1 MDKRKGII
9 LAVVIFLLI
18 GLGTFVFANPS
29 NESLNGNDNN
39 SNNNDNTQNDNLD
52 NEDTNDGSGEEGGE
66 ENTPNTDNN
75 GGNSNN
81 GSGSNSG
88 LAQGDDEEDS
98 TDVIIGDDSENQGGN
113 ADEETPGDDDDQN
126 GEEPSEPIDTS
137 APIVTILDKTYQGLG
152 NAIGYVNTDVVLSLT
167 EENLTVTIEKDGE
180 TLTFENGMTLS
191 SDGAYKLTVS
201 DSNSNVTVVEFS
213 IDMSAPVISGIKDG
227 DITNTIGDIAVEDAN
242 EVIILLN
249 EKEVSISDIANKVL
263 EGVNTLT
270 VKDSLDNEVSISFTY
285 DTTPIVKEWLYALN
299 QTYHNTNL
307 EDKYYQVIG
316 DNQKLYV
323 ELTFIEEFTSVPEI
337 TVGATTSEMVCGWTN
352 WETER
357 QYYKCDATIT
367 IDGTSQELINDE
379 ELPISITNIVDA
391 AGNETTLDN
400 DDITDNGTYGRVIY
414 DSEAPVYASLG
425 ILNLTHLRENNNGA
439 SEELTVVNVDDEI
452 RVLLRFN
459 EILAVNPIIII
470 GGFDYEL
477 TLRTNYD
484 NFAEYTYT
492 ADIKITEDMKLDNG
506 NVDFEISGY
515 ADAAGNVGDVLT
527 SSNINNNEYTG
538 VELDTTAPVN
548 TEIIF
553 KNIDGNE
560 QYAKVGDRVW
570 LYLTFDERL
579 AQDPTVTING
589 ETAKRVQYKNG
600 DNQDQDWE
608 QYVFEYVVPEDVTEG
623 KITFEVTNVIDKA
636 GNPLKDT
643 ITNANTEDMVNADV
657 TLPERGYSTIGFEYT
672 ESNDKSYEEIDGK
685 KIYYVKEGDSF
696 QYKIAFT
703 EELQDGLIA
712 TIAGTPVEL
721 EFLTYNDAN
730 GYVYGGEYLVPA
742 GLTEGEEL
750 EIIVSNIKDLAGNEY
765 ADKTITDVPTSNG
778 RVAVYDNTNPIVK
791 IYKNSIVDDNYDVTS
806 SDKYNFYVGIF
817 AEDKNIDKVLVND
830 EEYDYI
836 NMPAI
841 GVNNDIQE
849 YTVTAYDKAGNTAT
863 KVFTIN
869 TKKPIISINDNE
881 YVGEEPGN
889 NFIDAGRFDS
899 AEVEIIGNN
908 ISSVKVW
915 YNEEL
920 QDDYNT
926 VDYTKE
932 GLYQIEVRDEFL
944 NKTKIEFYVGKYQAT
959 IELIA
964 PDSLI
969 YDGTSKEYTVNV
981 YDVDGNIIED
991 PNMEIVYMK
1000 DNEII
1005 YDTRTE
1011 DLRTL
1016 PIDAGTYRIGVHVR
1030 GNDDYV
1036 VANKWIAFE
1045 IEKAEYSIEIETP
1058 ESLIYDTT
1066 AKEYEITIIGADGKI
1081 IENPSLEIIYQKD
1094 GEIIYD
1100 TRTED
1105 LRTLPTNVGTYRLGI
1120 YVRED
1125 NNHVVA
1131 SEWITFEIE
1140 KATPTIQLSEPT
1152 LIAGKF
1158 EGYQVTVIGADG
1170 KEIIDPYMNIVYQK
1184 DGQTIYE
1191 SKNPSAGS
1199 LPNEEGTYR
1208 LGIYVGP
1215 TENYTRAD
1223 LWMNFEIL
1231 PEDTITIVDGVAYNN
1246 LQDAINNANGETIK
1260 LLDDVNTNSL
1270 VKLTSN
1276 NNANVTIDL
1285 NGKSINLNTNSY
1297 FLVSNGTL
1305 NLIGEGTIKETKPYY
1320 APIMVSRSA
1329 SDTGT
1334 TPIIVNVGE
1343 DVTLEGWAGIFI
1355 DKNSSKR
1362 VANTTVNF
1370 SGTINSVRDT
1380 TNAAGHGIYING
1392 EVKDTTS
1399 YPVINIEN
1407 TAKITSEGVG
1417 IYAAG
1422 YATWNIKG
1430 GYIEAPE
1437 TVIGIKSGNLNI
1449 TGGTLV
1455 ATGEKDIPTASNNNG
1470 INGSGVPI
1478 QIESNVN
1485 YAGKININITGG
1497 TFESKNTTTV
1507 YEYTDGKVTDTN
1519 VESVVISGGTFISN
1533 GGDNNIIGSEYF
1545 NQKLSRFITGG
1556 TFNSNISQYVADGYE
1571 VIQNGT
1577 NYEVVKA

>member
-18 GLGTFVFANPS
+18 GLGTFVFAN
-29 NESLNGNDNN
+29 ESLNGGDETTESPNGA
-39 SNNNDNTQNDNLD
+39 
-52 NEDTNDGSGEEGGE
+52 NDGSLDTDGSGDGGE
-66 ENTPNTDNN
+66 EEDTPNEDDSDESTPITIGGNNDSGNNNSSSNDNDSNSSTGNGNENN
-75 GGNSNN
+75 GDSDSSDPNEGT
-81 GSGSNSG
+81 
-88 LAQGDDEEDS
+88 DD
-98 TDVIIGDDSENQGGN
+98 T
-113 ADEETPGDDDDQN
+113 
-126 GEEPSEPIDTS
+126 DTS
-137 APIVTILDKTYQGLG
+137 APIITILDKSYQGLG
-152 NAIGYVNTDVVLSLT
+152 NSIGYLATNVELVLA
-167 EENLTVTIEKDGE
+167 EENLEVTITQDGNPIN
-180 TLTFENGMTLS
+180 FANGMTLS
-191 SDGAYKLTVS
+191 SDGVYKLTVTDAS
-201 DSNSNVTVVEFS
+201 GNTTEVEFS
-213 IDMSAPVISGIKDG
+213 IDKSAPVVSGIKDG
-227 DITNTIGDIAVEDAN
+227 DITNTIGDITVEDAN
-242 EVIILLN
+242 EVTILLN
-249 EKEVSISDIANKVL
+249 GEEVSISDIASKVV
-263 EGVNTLT
+263 EGQNTL
-270 VKDSLDNEVSISFTY
+270 VVRDSLDNEESITFTY
-285 DTTPIVKEWLYALN
+285 DTKPIAKEWLYTLN
-299 QTYHNTNL
+299 QTYHNTDL
-307 EDKYYQVIG
+307 EDKHYQVIG

-323 ELTFIEEFTSVPEI
+323 ELTFTEEFETTPII
-337 TVGATTSEMVCGWTN
+337 TVGTSEDINMSCSWTN

-367 IDGTSQELINDE
+367 IDGTSQELTNAL

-400 DDITDNGTYGRVIY
+400 DDITDNGTYGEIVY
-414 DSEAPVYASLG
+414 DNEAPVAQEIG
-425 ILNLTHLRENNNGA
+425 ITNITHYIENDDNDA
-439 SEELTVVNVDDEI
+439 EEELGVANIGDTLRVMVRFDEELFTAPTVT
-452 RVLLRFN
+452 
-459 EILAVNPIIII
+459 I
-470 GGFDYEL
+470 GGVSKKMHLDTAWEDY
-477 TLRTNYD
+477 Y
-484 NFAEYTYT
+484 YW
-492 ADIKITEDMKLDNG
+492 ADVTITKDMDLSDG
-506 NVDFEISGY
+506 EIPFTISGY
-515 ADAAGNVGDVLT
+515 ADAAGNEG
-527 SSNINNNEYTG
+527 TG
-538 VELDTTAPVN
+538 VSQSEINHSLYDGVVLDTIAPVN
-548 TEIIF
+548 TAIVF
-553 KNIDGNE
+553 KNIDGNAE
-560 QYAKVGDRVW
+560 YAKVGNRVW

-643 ITNANTEDMVNADV
+643 ITNTNTEDTVNADV
-657 TLPERGYSTIGFEYT
+657 TLPERGYSTLGFEYT
-672 ESNDKSYEEIDGK
+672 DSNDKDYEEIDGK

-765 ADKTITDVPTSNG
+765 ADKTITDVPTSNV
-778 RVAVYDNTNPIVK
+778 RVAVYDNTNPTVK

-849 YTVTAYDKAGNTAT
+849 YTVTAYDKAGNTTT

-1016 PIDAGTYRIGVHVR
+1016 PIDAGTYR
-1030 GNDDYV
+1030 
-1036 VANKWIAFE
+1036 
-1045 IEKAEYSIEIETP
+1045 
-1058 ESLIYDTT
+1058 
-1066 AKEYEITIIGADGKI
+1066 
-1081 IENPSLEIIYQKD
+1081 
-1094 GEIIYD
+1094 
-1100 TRTED
+1100 
-1105 LRTLPTNVGTYRLGI
+1105 LGI

-1131 SEWITFEIE
+1131 SKWITFEIE
-1140 KATPTIQLSEPT
+1140 EATPTIQLSEPT

-1231 PEDTITIVDGVAYNN
+1231 PEDTITVVDGVAYNN

-1270 VKLTSN
+1270 VKLTIN

-1334 TPIIVNVGE
+1334 TPIVVNVGE
-1343 DVTLEGWAGIFI
+1343 GVTLEGWAGIFI
-1355 DKNSSKR
+1355 DKNSSNR

-1478 QIESNVN
+1478 QIESNVK

-1519 VESVVISGGTFISN
+1519 VESIAISGGTFISN

-1545 NQKLSRFITGG
+1545 NQKHSRFITGG

>member
-18 GLGTFVFANPS
+18 GLGTFVFAN
-29 NESLNGNDNN
+29 ESLNGGDETTESPNGA
-39 SNNNDNTQNDNLD
+39 
-52 NEDTNDGSGEEGGE
+52 NDGSLDTDGSGDGGE
-66 ENTPNTDNN
+66 EEDTPNEDDSDESTPITIGGNNDSGNNNSSSNDNDSNSSTGNGNENN
-75 GGNSNN
+75 GDSDSNDPN
-81 GSGSNSG
+81 EGTN
-88 LAQGDDEEDS
+88 D
-98 TDVIIGDDSENQGGN
+98 T
-113 ADEETPGDDDDQN
+113 
-126 GEEPSEPIDTS
+126 DTS
-137 APIVTILDKTYQGLG
+137 APIITILDKSYQGLG
-152 NAIGYVNTDVVLSLT
+152 NSIGYLATTVELVLA
-167 EENLTVTIEKDGE
+167 EENLEVTITQDGNPIN
-180 TLTFENGMTLS
+180 FANGMTLS
-191 SDGAYKLTVS
+191 SDGVYKLTVTDAS
-201 DSNSNVTVVEFS
+201 GNTTEVEFS
-213 IDMSAPVISGIKDG
+213 IDKSAPVVSGIKDG
-227 DITNTIGDIAVEDAN
+227 DITNTIGDITVEDAN
-242 EVIILLN
+242 EVTILLN
-249 EKEVSISDIANKVL
+249 GEKVSISDIASKVV
-263 EGVNTLT
+263 EGQNTL
-270 VKDSLDNEVSISFTY
+270 VVRDSLDNEESITFTY
-285 DTTPIVKEWLYALN
+285 DTTPIAKEWLYTLN
-299 QTYHNTNL
+299 ATYHGTDL
-307 EDKYYQVIG
+307 ADKHYKVIG
-316 DNQKLYV
+316 DGQDLYI
-323 ELTFIEEFTSVPEI
+323 ELVFTEEFDSTPAI
-337 TVGATTSEMVCGWTN
+337 TVGEAEAVNMSCKRTE
-352 WETER
+352 WETES
-357 QYYKCDATIT
+357 QYYKCDARIT
-367 IDGTSQELINDE
+367 IDGEAFGLTNGSAI
-379 ELPISITNIVDA
+379 PISITNIVDEA
-391 AGNETTLDN
+391 KNETKVTN
-400 DDITDNGTYGRVIY
+400 EDITDNGTYGEIVY
-414 DSEAPVYASLG
+414 DNEAPVAQEIG
-425 ILNLTHLRENNNGA
+425 ITNITHYIENDDNDA
-439 SEELTVVNVDDEI
+439 EEELGVANIGDTLRVMVRFDEELFTAPTVT
-452 RVLLRFN
+452 
-459 EILAVNPIIII
+459 I
-470 GGFDYEL
+470 GGVSKKMHLDTAWEDY
-477 TLRTNYD
+477 Y
-484 NFAEYTYT
+484 YW
-492 ADIKITEDMKLDNG
+492 ADVTITKDMDLSDG
-506 NVDFEISGY
+506 EIPFTISGY
-515 ADAAGNVGDVLT
+515 ADAAGNEG
-527 SSNINNNEYTG
+527 TG
-538 VELDTTAPVN
+538 VSQSEINHSLYDGVVLDTIAPVN
-548 TEIIF
+548 TAIVF
-553 KNIDGNE
+553 KNIDGNAE
-560 QYAKVGDRVW
+560 YAKVGNRVW

-589 ETAKRVQYKNG
+589 ETAKRVQYNNG
-600 DNQDQDWE
+600 DNWDQDWE
-608 QYVFEYVVPEDVTEG
+608 EYVFEYVVPEDVTEG

-636 GNPLKDT
+636 GNQLEDT
-643 ITNANTEDMVNADV
+643 ITNANTKDTVNADV
-657 TLPERGYSTIGFEYT
+657 TLPERGYSTLGFEYT
-672 ESNDKSYEEIDGK
+672 ASNDKDYEEIDGK

-703 EELQDGLIA
+703 EELQNGLIA

-721 EFLTYNDAN
+721 EFLTYTDAK

-778 RVAVYDNTNPIVK
+778 RVAVYDNTNPTVK
-791 IYKNSIVDDNYDVTS
+791 IYRNSIVDDNYDVTS

-849 YTVTAYDKAGNTAT
+849 YTVTAYDKAGNTTT

-932 GLYQIEVRDEFL
+932 GLYQIEVKDEFL

-1016 PIDAGTYRIGVHVR
+1016 PIDAGTYR
-1030 GNDDYV
+1030 
-1036 VANKWIAFE
+1036 
-1045 IEKAEYSIEIETP
+1045 
-1058 ESLIYDTT
+1058 
-1066 AKEYEITIIGADGKI
+1066 
-1081 IENPSLEIIYQKD
+1081 
-1094 GEIIYD
+1094 
-1100 TRTED
+1100 
-1105 LRTLPTNVGTYRLGI
+1105 LGI

-1131 SEWITFEIE
+1131 SKWITFEIE
-1140 KATPTIQLSEPT
+1140 EATPTIQLSEPT

-1170 KEIIDPYMNIVYQK
+1170 KEIIDPYMNIIYQK

-1208 LGIYVGP
+1208 LGIYVGS

-1270 VKLTSN
+1270 VKLTIN

-1334 TPIIVNVGE
+1334 TPIVVNVGE
-1343 DVTLEGWAGIFI
+1343 GVTLEGWAGIFI
-1355 DKNSSKR
+1355 DKNSSNR

-1392 EVKDTTS
+1392 EVKDATS

-1519 VESVVISGGTFISN
+1519 VESIAISGGTFISN

-1545 NQKLSRFITGG
+1545 NQKHSRFITGG

>member
-18 GLGTFVFANPS
+18 GLGTFVFAN
-29 NESLNGNDNN
+29 ESLNGGDETTESPNGA
-39 SNNNDNTQNDNLD
+39 
-52 NEDTNDGSGEEGGE
+52 NDGSLDTDGSGDGGE
-66 ENTPNTDNN
+66 EEDTPNEDDSDESTPITIGGNNDSGNNNSSSNDNDSNSSTGNGNENN
-75 GGNSNN
+75 GDSDSSDPNEGT
-81 GSGSNSG
+81 
-88 LAQGDDEEDS
+88 DD
-98 TDVIIGDDSENQGGN
+98 T
-113 ADEETPGDDDDQN
+113 
-126 GEEPSEPIDTS
+126 DTS
-137 APIVTILDKTYQGLG
+137 APIITILDKSYQGLG
-152 NAIGYVNTDVVLSLT
+152 NSIGYLATNVKLVLA
-167 EENLTVTIEKDGE
+167 EENLEVTITQDGNPIN
-180 TLTFENGMTLS
+180 FANGMTLS
-191 SDGAYKLTVS
+191 SDGVYKLTVTDAS
-201 DSNSNVTVVEFS
+201 GNTTEVEFS
-213 IDMSAPVISGIKDG
+213 IDKSAPVVSGIKDG
-227 DITNTIGDIAVEDAN
+227 DITNTIGDITVEDAN
-242 EVIILLN
+242 EVTILLN
-249 EKEVSISDIANKVL
+249 GEEVSISDIASKVV
-263 EGVNTLT
+263 EGQNTL
-270 VKDSLDNEVSISFTY
+270 VVRDSLDNEESITFTY
-285 DTTPIVKEWLYALN
+285 DTTPIAKEWLYTLN
-299 QTYHNTNL
+299 ATYHGTDL
-307 EDKYYQVIG
+307 ADKHYKVIG
-316 DNQKLYV
+316 DGQDLYI
-323 ELTFIEEFTSVPEI
+323 ELVFTEEFETTPII
-337 TVGATTSEMVCGWTN
+337 TVGTSEDINMSCSWTN

-367 IDGTSQELINDE
+367 IDGTSQELTNAL

-391 AGNETTLDN
+391 AGNETILDN
-400 DDITDNGTYGRVIY
+400 DDITDNGTYGQVIY
-414 DSEAPVYASLG
+414 DKEAPVAQEIG
-425 ILNLTHLRENNNGA
+425 ITNITHYIENDDNDA
-439 SEELTVVNVDDEI
+439 EEELGVANIGDTLRVMVRFDEELFTAPTVT
-452 RVLLRFN
+452 
-459 EILAVNPIIII
+459 I
-470 GGFDYEL
+470 GGVSKKMHLDTAWEDY
-477 TLRTNYD
+477 Y
-484 NFAEYTYT
+484 YW
-492 ADIKITEDMKLDNG
+492 ADVTITKDMDLSDG
-506 NVDFEISGY
+506 EIPFTISGY
-515 ADAAGNVGDVLT
+515 ADAAGNEG
-527 SSNINNNEYTG
+527 TG
-538 VELDTTAPVN
+538 VSQSEINHSLYDGVVLDTIAPVN
-548 TEIIF
+548 TDIIF

-560 QYAKVGDRVW
+560 QYAKVGNRVW

-589 ETAKRVQYKNG
+589 ETAKRVQYNNG
-600 DNQDQDWE
+600 DNWDQDWE
-608 QYVFEYVVPEDVTEG
+608 EYVFEYVVPEDVTEG

-636 GNPLKDT
+636 GNQLEDT
-643 ITNANTEDMVNADV
+643 ITNANTKDTVNADV
-657 TLPERGYSTIGFEYT
+657 TLPERGYSTLGFEYT
-672 ESNDKSYEEIDGK
+672 ASNDKDYEEIDGK

-721 EFLTYNDAN
+721 EFLTYNDAK
-730 GYVYGGEYLVPA
+730 GYIYGGEYLVPA

-750 EIIVSNIKDLAGNEY
+750 EIVVSNIKDLAGNEY

-791 IYKNSIVDDNYDVTS
+791 IYKNSIVDDNNDVTS
-806 SDKYNFYVGIF
+806 SDKYNFYVRIF

-849 YTVTAYDKAGNTAT
+849 YTVTAYDKAGNTTT

-932 GLYQIEVRDEFL
+932 GLYQIEVKDEFL

-1016 PIDAGTYRIGVHVR
+1016 PIDAGTYR
-1030 GNDDYV
+1030 
-1036 VANKWIAFE
+1036 
-1045 IEKAEYSIEIETP
+1045 
-1058 ESLIYDTT
+1058 
-1066 AKEYEITIIGADGKI
+1066 
-1081 IENPSLEIIYQKD
+1081 
-1094 GEIIYD
+1094 
-1100 TRTED
+1100 
-1105 LRTLPTNVGTYRLGI
+1105 LGI

-1131 SEWITFEIE
+1131 SKWITFEIE
-1140 KATPTIQLSEPT
+1140 EATPTIQLSEPT

-1208 LGIYVGP
+1208 LGIYVGS

-1270 VKLTSN
+1270 VKLTIN

-1334 TPIIVNVGE
+1334 TPIVVNVGE
-1343 DVTLEGWAGIFI
+1343 GVTLEGWAGIFI
-1355 DKNSSKR
+1355 DKNSSNR

-1478 QIESNVN
+1478 QIESNVK

-1519 VESVVISGGTFISN
+1519 VESIAISGGTFISN

-1545 NQKLSRFITGG
+1545 NQKHSRFITGG